1 MILQALARYYEILAN
16 DTSAAEEIQIAPL
29 GYSSERIAFAVLLS
43 QQGELLGLQSLLER
57 QEVGKQI
64 RDLPRTLIVPAAVK
78 RSSGIAPNFL
88 WDNSTYVLGLANPE
102 EEAKKKDPNYSRKR
116 FEAFRKHNIDI
127 LQRANSLAA
136 RAIIGFLERYT
147 IEDLRQH
154 PEVERYGADLPGK
167 NLTFMV
173 QGQFAFENSQIRQVW
188 AESQSGQTAVIA
200 QCLITGE
207 RAPIARL
214 HPASKGVRGAQ
225 ATGASLVGF
234 NAPAYESYRR
244 EQGLISPVSE
254 QATFAYSTA
263 LNYLLSAQNPNRA
276 FVMGDTTVVYWAD
289 SPRKD
294 YATAFQAMFDPEWE
308 EVPAEETAK
317 PGRDRKAEQHL
328 KQVSEKAR
336 RARPLSPDQLPKDLD
351 PQTRFYVLGLSP
363 NAGRLAVRFFYADPF
378 GKIVQRIQQHYRD
391 MEMVREFET
400 QPTYLTVRDVI
411 DETIAKK
418 AATPQAS
425 PLLTGA
431 VLRAILTGAAYPAAL
446 YAAILTRVRAD
457 SDDRQKRIQKIGYAR
472 AAILKACLLRKY
484 RHQPQNPYQEVLCMS
499 LNEQSTLPAYVL
511 GRLFAVLEKAQ
522 LEAIPNLNATIKDR
536 YFTTACASP
545 ASVFPV
551 LLRLSHHHI
560 AKAEY
565 GRISDRRIQDLLDL
579 LDLEKNPFP
588 AHLTLDEQGI
598 FILGYYQQR
607 AAFYVSRSASAE
619 VPEPETH

>member
-16 DTSAAEEIQIAPL
+16 DSSAAADGEIAPP
-29 GYSSERIAFAVLLS
+29 GYSVEKISFAILLS
-43 QQGELLGLQSLLER
+43 RQGELLGLQSLFER
-57 QEVGKQI
+57 QEVGNKI
-64 RDLPRTLIVPAAVK
+64 KELPRILIVPASVK
-78 RSSGIAPNFL
+78 RSVGIAPNFL

-102 EEAKKKDPNYSRKR
+102 EEAKKKDPNYSRSR
-116 FEAFRKHNIDI
+116 FEAFRKHNIGI
-127 LQRANSLAA
+127 LQNADSDAA
-136 RAIIGFLERYT
+136 RAVIAFLERYT
-147 IEDLRQH
+147 MEELRTH
-154 PEVERYGADLPGK
+154 TEVTRYSELPGK

-173 QGQFAFENSQIRQVW
+173 EGKFAFEDAQIRQAW
-188 AESQSGQTAVIA
+188 EKAQMREDAPIA
-200 QCLITGE
+200 QCLVTGE

-225 ATGASLVGF
+225 STGASLVGF
-234 NAPAYESYRR
+234 NARAYESYGR
-244 EQGLISPVSE
+244 EQGMISPVSE

-263 LNYLLSAQNPNRA
+263 LNYLLSPQNPNRA
-276 FVMGDTTVVYWAD
+276 FAMGDTTVVYWAD

-294 YATAFQAMFDPEWE
+294 YAAAFQAMFDPEWE

-328 KQVSEKAR
+328 KQVAEKVR

-363 NAGRLAVRFFYADPF
+363 NAGRLSVRFFYADAF
-378 GKIVQRIQQHYRD
+378 GKIVDRIQQHYRD
-391 MEMVREFET
+391 MEMVKEYNN

-411 DETIAKK
+411 DQTIAKK
-418 AATPQAS
+418 ATNPQAA
-425 PLLTGA
+425 PLLAGA
-431 VLRAILTGAAYPAAL
+431 ILRSILTGAAYPAAL
-446 YAAILTRVRAD
+446 YTAILTRIRAD
-457 SDDRQKRIQKIGYAR
+457 SDDRQKRIEKIGYAR

-522 LEAIPNLNATIKDR
+522 QEAIPNLNATIKDR
-536 YFTTACASP
+536 YFTAACAAP
-545 ASVFPV
+545 ASVFPI
-551 LLRLSHHHI
+551 LLRLSQHYTQ
-560 AKAEY
+560 KAEY
-565 GRISDRRIQDLLDL
+565 GRSYDRRIQDLLNL

-607 AAFYVSRSASAE
+607 AAFYVSKSASAE
-619 VPEPETH
+619 VPESETH